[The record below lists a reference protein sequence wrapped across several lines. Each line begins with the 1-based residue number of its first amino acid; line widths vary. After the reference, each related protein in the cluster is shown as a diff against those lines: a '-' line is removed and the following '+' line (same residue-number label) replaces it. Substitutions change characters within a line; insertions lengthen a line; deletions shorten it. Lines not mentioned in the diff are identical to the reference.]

1 MFIVFAVQLFLIGL
15 AVLLSLLLTASL
27 KYWIYSCGSS
37 YLDRISKLI
46 SVDSCVLH
54 QYWRQPLVIVVR
66 SYVIVKF
73 VLSLD
78 YVSAKSMKIKRGVKI
93 QKIVKNVKR
102 RYRGKE
108 TAKQ

>member
-1 MFIVFAVQLFLIGL
+1 M
-15 AVLLSLLLTASL
+15 
-27 KYWIYSCGSS
+27 
-37 YLDRISKLI
+37 
-46 SVDSCVLH
+46 
-54 QYWRQPLVIVVR
+54 IVVR